1 MFRTKNE
8 LVVGK
13 PRQEPTIFL
22 QPGQTNV
29 ANFEVTGTIPYTMD
43 VNVTDGEVQVAM
55 IQRPH
60 KSPTTLS
67 RSRSCPTRSRR
78 CGRATPRPSPG
89 SSSTKEQWSWVIYND
104 SKKPARVKVKFNA
117 G

>member
-29 ANFEVTGTIPYTMD
+29 ANFEVTGTIP
-43 VNVTDGEVQVAM
+43 
-55 IQRPH
+55 
-60 KSPTTLS
+60 
-67 RSRSCPTRSRR
+67 TRW
-78 CGRATPRPSPG
+78 T
-89 SSSTKEQWSWVIYND
+89 
-104 SKKPARVKVKFNA
+104 
-117 G
+117 